1 MKPRK
6 NFDYVMESVEFRG
19 HATTPWVGIANKMKD
34 MGYIVTK
41 REISLSWG
49 TVGVVYDIQK

>member
-6 NFDYVMESVEFRG
+6 NFEYVMESVKSKG
-19 HATTPWVGIANKMKD
+19 HATTPWIGIANKMKD

-41 REISLSWG
+41 RVVSLSWG
-49 TVGVVYDIQK
+49 TVGVVYDIQI